1 MTELVK
7 IVPGVSK
14 SVGGL
19 LVRGPR
25 GFRRK
30 AHFAFA
36 GWVMEIPEVCQRIKE
51 VHLCFFRVLN
61 GYVDLPPWFGLVVM
75 PVLPSWKL
83 FCNVQ

>member
-25 GFRRK
+25 GFRGK
-30 AHFAFA
+30 ALVCVCWL
-36 GWVMEIPEVCQRIKE
+36 GDGDSGSLPEDKGGTPLFFPCVKW
-51 VHLCFFRVLN
+51 LC
-61 GYVDLPPWFGLVVM
+61 
-75 PVLPSWKL
+75 
-83 FCNVQ
+83 